1 MWQKFKLILLL
12 GLFRKESA
20 FLWMERHQRV
30 HHPLEM
36 GVCHRCTRH
45 CRLMGPPGTFF
56 LFTFCN
62 NSTQRRALSTSGALL
77 ALIVGFTLSLAHYSF
92 FLRFFVCKI
101 GSLMTIRL
109 SPACLPSSSAP
120 AGRPSTSRIWR
131 RSLSPTSRKGASAI
145 GFRWVLVSWFC
156 IHDSVQV
163 LCNGAMATELALLY
177 LLDVG
182 SSDLPVDFRHQ

>member
-1 MWQKFKLILLL
+1 
-12 GLFRKESA
+12 
-20 FLWMERHQRV
+20 MERHQRV

-101 GSLMTIRL
+101 ESLMTIRL

-145 GFRWVLVSWFC
+145 GFRWVLVSWFV
-156 IHDSVQV
+156 SMT
-163 LCNGAMATELALLY
+163 LFRFFAMELWQLNWHFYIYLMLGLRIFQLTSAT
-177 LLDVG
+177 
-182 SSDLPVDFRHQ
+182 SKRDLI

>member
-1 MWQKFKLILLL
+1 MGASAKHATASGVLSFVSLLFVTSSLFFFIGKCQTMWQISKLILLI
-12 GLFRKESA
+12 GLFRKEFA

-101 GSLMTIRL
+101 ESLMTTRL

-120 AGRPSTSRIWR
+120 AGRPSTSRI
-131 RSLSPTSRKGASAI
+131 
-145 GFRWVLVSWFC
+145 
-156 IHDSVQV
+156 
-163 LCNGAMATELALLY
+163 
-177 LLDVG
+177 
-182 SSDLPVDFRHQ
+182 

>member
-1 MWQKFKLILLL
+1 MGASAKHATASGVLSFVSLLFVTSSLFFFIGKYWTMWQKFKLILLL

-36 GVCHRCTRH
+36 GVCHCCTRH
-45 CRLMGPPGTFF
+45 CRLMGSPGTFF

-62 NSTQRRALSTSGALL
+62 IATQRRALSTSGALL

-101 GSLMTIRL
+101 ESLMTIRL

-120 AGRPSTSRIWR
+120 AGRPSTSRI
-131 RSLSPTSRKGASAI
+131 
-145 GFRWVLVSWFC
+145 
-156 IHDSVQV
+156 
-163 LCNGAMATELALLY
+163 
-177 LLDVG
+177 
-182 SSDLPVDFRHQ
+182 